1 MSCGTYLIWFS
12 RYNIPAHL
20 NLGVIF
26 VGYFVPLML
35 TDILHEYPDDLID
48 LYTAVICIGAFF
60 YMVGL
65 VIGFQYSIFDKLI
78 KRPNFSYDG
87 FFKFSNFKYNLILI
101 LIFGSLFVM
110 ALCWA
115 YIGMVPMLAPDPLL
129 AKFFK
134 GQYHDSYSKVALP
147 YRLSQTILIMIFP
160 IVAALWALTRKKI
173 LLLACVLIMIF
184 FSLALTR
191 GLMLSGIITLL
202 AVFAAKKRSHMAAFI
217 MIYLFVFGVGSG
229 IYYIYSAITE
239 VKIFAYASDSTI
251 WTIIASGSP
260 DIPDQLGLLAAFEN
274 HGEFTLGRTFWGGL
288 IPGQYYWNP
297 SAWSLY
303 ILNNTDDISDVASG
317 GLRIPVALWGYFS
330 FGWLGVI
337 IVPFL
342 SGLIFGT
349 STRYIKKYM
358 LSNNILRSVLVL
370 SFYSIVLS
378 FFGNFY
384 AMSMYNIPAF
394 LILFILIYRFSTR
407 SRA

>member
-20 NLGVIF
+20 NLGVMF

-35 TDILHEYPDDLID
+35 TDVLNKYPHDLID
-48 LYTAVICIGAFF
+48 LYAVILSIGAFF
-60 YMVGL
+60 YLVGL
-65 VIGFQYSIFDKLI
+65 IVGFQYSIFDKII

-87 FFKFSNFKYNLILI
+87 FYKFTNFKYNLILI

-115 YIGMVPMLAPDPLL
+115 YIGMVPMLAPDPFL

-134 GQYHDSYSKVALP
+134 GQYYEAYSKVALP
-147 YRLSQTILIMIFP
+147 YRLSQTILITIFP

-173 LLLACVLIMIF
+173 LLVACILIMIF

-202 AVFAAKKRSHMAAFI
+202 AVFAAKKRTHMAAFI

-260 DIPDQLGLLAAFEN
+260 DIPDQLGLLSAFEN
-274 HGEFTLGRTFWGGL
+274 HGQFTLGRTFWGGL

-297 SAWSLY
+297 SAWTLY

-349 STRYIKKYM
+349 STRYIKKPTTHTKNDQINYYKYRHM
-358 LSNNILRSVLVL
+358 SSFFCGKYCKQSNN
-370 SFYSIVLS
+370 
-378 FFGNFY
+378 
-384 AMSMYNIPAF
+384 
-394 LILFILIYRFSTR
+394 
-407 SRA
+407 SRKH